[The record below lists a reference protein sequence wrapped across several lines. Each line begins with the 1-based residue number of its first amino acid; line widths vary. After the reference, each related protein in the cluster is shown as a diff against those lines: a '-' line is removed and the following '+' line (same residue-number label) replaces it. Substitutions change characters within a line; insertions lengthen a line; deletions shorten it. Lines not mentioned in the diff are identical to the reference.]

1 MNLMK
6 RSFSVM
12 LMLVL
17 LVGYDRLRGGQRVN
31 PVGRCGG

>member
-17 LVGYDRLRGGQRVN
+17 LVSVFTGISAWMTN
-31 PVGRCGG
+31 T

>member
-17 LVGYDRLRGGQRVN
+17 LVSVFMDISAWMTN
-31 PVGRCGG
+31 T